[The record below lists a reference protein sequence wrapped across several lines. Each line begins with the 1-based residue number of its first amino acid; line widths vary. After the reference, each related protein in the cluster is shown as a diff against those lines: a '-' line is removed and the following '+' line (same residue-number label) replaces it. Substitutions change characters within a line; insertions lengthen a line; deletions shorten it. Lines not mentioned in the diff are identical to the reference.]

1 MSSPD
6 TNPFNL
12 QLELDY
18 DFSTTLPI
26 AVNSTLVGSI
36 GGEFIIDCLFI
47 DPFSIN
53 QKHNFP
59 KSKGFEQSSK
69 NNELMKIKALP
80 MARLM
85 ISPASAMMLMK
96 QIQATLEQLNIPYT
110 ETESKTEVPEE
121 NV

>member
-1 MSSPD
+1 MSAPD
-6 TNPFNL
+6 IDPFNL

-36 GGEFIIDCLFI
+36 AGEFIIDCLFI

-53 QKHNFP
+53 P
-59 KSKGFEQSSK
+59 KNISPKNKGFENIRK
-69 NNELMKIKALP
+69 NNDPIKIKAIP

-85 ISPASAMMLMK
+85 ISPASAIMLMK
-96 QIQATLEQLNIPYT
+96 QIQATLDQLNIPY
-110 ETESKTEVPEE
+110 EVTSENEITEE
-121 NV
+121 NG

>member
-6 TNPFNL
+6 INPFNL

-18 DFSTTLPI
+18 DFSTTFPI

-36 GGEFIIDCLFI
+36 GGELIIDCLFI

-53 QKHNFP
+53 QKHNLP
-59 KSKGFEQSSK
+59 KNKGFGQSSK

-96 QIQATLEQLNIPYT
+96 QIQATLDQLNIPYAAT
-110 ETESKTEVPEE
+110 SETEASEE